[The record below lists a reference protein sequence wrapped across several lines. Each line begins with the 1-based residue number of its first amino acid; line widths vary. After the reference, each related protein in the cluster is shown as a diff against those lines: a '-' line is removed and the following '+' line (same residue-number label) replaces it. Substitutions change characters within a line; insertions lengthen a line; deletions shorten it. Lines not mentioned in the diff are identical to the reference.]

1 MRFQVFSLQGLV
13 GASGLTVLL
22 LLLAEL
28 PHETGHWK
36 WADGAFGLEQSQV
49 TSRNANDSVPDANRI
64 AGMIATVLQALGVD
78 KNGTSLHGFQASSND
93 LFGGSGAAGSLPSP
107 VVNGTNSDAESVT
120 PRPLEKQIL
129 NADRDD
135 VAATPAHSVSPSADL
150 TSSRG
155 AFSLRQD
162 FSSAPPP
169 RCEPELRDFE
179 PPFRL
184 ISVYPLSAK
193 SRFVLKGMQPLLAA
207 FSIPVVPV
215 GGPPLSYSDAPE
227 KAAFSVQANNSLGT
241 VSGRGYWLTPK
252 IYRFQPF
259 EPWPTDLRIEVHLNG
274 NLRSLSGSAVDTADP
289 YWICNKV
296 RVFTTPRLVARVRAV
311 TSKLASSFT
320 DGRWSPTL
328 SQSADPLSSHLEVP
342 PDGEVVITFNSA
354 VDIGNLNDERLHA
367 RLIAVAHYRPGGGT
381 KEDEYYYVDYDARK
395 CLDAEVDSLVSKGP
409 DVSPFTAG
417 DQDRQRDEVVGCAV
431 LSFTRDQLRSGQEY
445 ELLIKKKIR
454 YNKMS
459 GPTGQ
464 RKPVESPSP
473 HVTADR
479 TEYLQAATLASSSTS
494 VFSRFLLSVGEVPND
509 EDPDSQESTEENLE
523 EEDSDGDDRYH
534 GPDGG
539 EDGGA
544 DQAVSSN
551 RPESS
556 GFVYSET
563 TLNLRQFEKLGGG
576 SVGLQ
581 LTGLRP
587 FKFFGTGNSSFR
599 SMPTVRYR
607 RLTLLLPHGLNGCQP
622 KKHLWPRTCWSSWT
636 SVDARSAKA
645 VERLAGQIDLRVEG
659 SNQTVNF
666 TLHLR
671 DSITAVLTSRD
682 LRPGVN
688 YVLSVGGSVMVRDK
702 FNQPLQPSV
711 LAFRMDRLQNSA
723 RLVLPRDPRV
733 WLIED
738 SYLRHQLQERATVHL
753 GTAVQFTGSGRST
766 GVSSSNEDMEVRQ
779 VISNDFGECLRSRP
793 EACLAT
799 LFDNFTTAREN
810 YHGRS
815 VKEVTPSQTFPH
827 PNLVYSFKNGASSM
841 SGSFKAATPQPF
853 LFHGFTTT
861 SLFLI
866 TVKSKDPVQLYTS
879 TSHFLWGV
887 SRFLV
892 RVAPTV
898 RHEAEKAPAL
908 LVQALDLETAYPLTR
923 SMISVYGKPR
933 GGSVVLLGDGM
944 TDVRGFALVPVENP
958 AATMKLILVVVPAGQ
973 VAPYVSEIFDVPSVW
988 FAPNTAGSA
997 ARPSWDVPRSR
1008 LRLRNGEI
1016 IYRKDLS
1023 FVLLSDRSTYRP
1035 GESILLSGFQFLRVE
1050 SWDSGSRATTLIHDA
1065 FGLDPGDLK
1074 IWLQVTWQTPEGRG
1088 GTPNGVPPR
1097 GSSRDNPIE
1106 ERASADRVMRDSRG
1120 AVSSTNRG
1128 SAGDA
1133 EECSNVVVTL
1143 DEFGSF
1149 VATVNVPTKAEH
1161 GLRAVIDVGI
1171 FERGGLPEENAIM
1184 AGACM
1189 LHPESLVQTENI
1201 VQPTVLSRPNIV
1213 IFAPRRTAVFL
1224 TEVNVPPFVRHD
1236 GQLLVKGVVKTHDG
1250 LHLNGQQVRLR
1261 FIFDVPAFLLT
1272 RFGRNS
1278 GWWAVKTRQRHA
1290 AVSVVSRRAGRVR
1303 VEAAAWSNGMGSF
1316 EFSLN
1321 LGELVWMA
1329 EDRKASPLRLQ
1340 LGTAISVEV
1349 ECQRPKTER
1358 GTPYKET
1365 TIVANTP
1372 WSISAFEVSIT
1383 PLLPGVPFTVTT
1395 RVVPRPRVKSVEQIG
1410 REVVLEVLRVAP
1422 ETPLPLPHGI
1432 AWKDWMKNP
1441 GLARCPLGYM
1451 PLATDGTVEV
1461 KELRKLEGITL
1472 VQRCDA
1478 KRDCYVKLP
1487 VDAAQYLFIATLT
1500 DTAMGRETRCEF
1512 FQANQRTLSSQQI
1525 SLKVRLHKHKYAAGD
1540 GVRLRFLNP
1549 FAEGSAIRPLRT
1561 RTMTGTANDN
1571 AEKAAAEA
1579 DVEVNVSVVWNTQT
1593 LRRHSR
1599 MVSFRNK
1606 DIVDISVGRVPEEC
1620 LSICSFTL
1628 FITLPMS
1635 SEPLPL
1641 MQLDLSENGLYPSTA
1656 VAQNPLALKYG
1667 PFVVQQE
1674 IKVVVSHP
1682 VRELHVP
1689 AGAVDLR
1696 IIDSRGLPRKT
1707 FDGKER
1713 VTVQVTVHKSR
1724 LGLDGLLK
1732 VRGWQRNVTSS
1743 SDQRDGTSVQSAR
1756 PISASSFST
1765 PTSAS
1770 AFLTFPSVPS
1780 NTSVNPSDSEETGDG
1795 SMFLDDLPLS
1805 VKGQVLL
1812 TMVDKRFLDS
1822 ASAPVFPLADQ
1833 LDKRAAA
1840 GPHHGVGTTVL
1851 KWSSSLD
1858 QVCSYEGFRFI
1869 NEVKQRRLATDPWF
1883 DDLPWPLLPRM
1894 FYNSTYSNEY
1904 LDDTA
1909 VYEKYAWPLTG
1920 QFPPKHAS
1928 SLKKVR
1934 VSQRGLFMAEWGQ
1947 VLRPD
1952 PAEAAGNDG
1961 VWDVT
1966 PKASGEPP
1974 NGEEQEDLD
1983 ILEDVR
1989 PFHGE
1994 DHDADYELQFLPRT
2008 QPIIGWRAVELVDIG
2023 RGILRGSLEVTL
2035 PNEAT
2040 AHAVRAYTV
2049 IRVSP
2054 AQTSSSTETIP
2065 GRVSDESPSETH
2077 SAFAATDTSRRG
2089 ILVQDQQ
2096 SFEAETM
2103 ARERYS
2109 GTALMVD
2116 SLEKVFQI
2124 RKSVAVR
2131 AYAPSTI
2138 RREDVALVG
2147 VTLDAGP
2154 NLIGKGAIV
2163 KLVSTSLLTPLTSLT
2178 PRTQR
2183 VYIERPT
2190 QQVLFHVAADRG
2202 FGTAE
2207 AIFSVGLGASTS
2219 RLSSQRESLSDWF
2232 TFPSLP
2238 SMGTTFEA
2246 SMARSSLN
2254 DNGAWSKRRFRRV
2267 VTVKVTMEVLPSLR
2281 RMTTANLYPV
2291 EALNISLDD
2300 PAVEALGYNT
2310 RIGLPLPRPVVPDIG
2325 TLRLA
2330 AGISGVSAILF
2341 RLRELIQTRLFVP
2354 YENRSMDWFQR
2365 PYNGSDLLIILFG
2378 EALMRKAYGFQDAQV
2393 AVAADRARTLLP
2405 GFYSGD
2411 SSRGFLAAPA
2421 KTVKGANAPLS
2432 VMLTMLAVFV
2442 ADAGVTSSLKFQRR
2456 KFVVAANRYI
2466 RMMASTWNQNNE
2478 GMTLLQYIGPA
2489 LIGTLRFVL
2498 GSSHR
2503 FGLDLQSEHALST
2516 TSLLPQTQTT
2526 REDICDKLPPHILWA
2541 LLVMKRENPTAETH
2555 PVESSCIRAMI
2566 RLFRRRGLKGY
2577 IALGVDTDEPN
2588 TNTVHSLMLLLLTSR
2603 PQWTQEYAEEI
2614 RAMMIY
2620 LYGGGRKPPRAFM
2633 VPGLSRWSLVL
2644 LLLAIEQW
2652 DRQLRNVTDQN
2663 LVLEVQA
2670 RESSE
2675 IDGYPLIDG
2684 RFYSHHRG
2692 PVERSIGWRELEKKV
2707 ASRRNEKLRRL
2718 FADEVPVAKAGLAV
2732 LAVGKGTAIVSTLS
2746 DFMPS
2751 RPVVQPTYEGCLVQ
2765 KRYHLLDA
2773 HRGYCKPDS
2782 TLVVNS
2788 GDRVC
2793 VFITVTFKS
2802 TAKLITVRDWL
2813 PAGLQPLDEVAEG
2826 FSPQSLTPI
2835 PRDQAADCAV
2845 TTPFLEG
2852 HCKKYIRGQAIEW
2865 VCESL
2870 PPGTHSFAVLAS
2882 ANFPGFYEVSLSTA
2896 FVYVLAR
2903 RSVPGDQAGST
2914 SFSRTLQGTSGAAHK
2929 AFAVLPINHGTED
2942 VLTMKQI
2949 DPFTIAGLPTP
2960 PLWFLEGRPK
2970 ICPTCELGTVC
2981 SPALGE
2987 CVSEGF

>member
-1 MRFQVFSLQGLV
+1 MGI
-13 GASGLTVLL
+13 
-22 LLLAEL
+22 
-28 PHETGHWK
+28 
-36 WADGAFGLEQSQV
+36 
-49 TSRNANDSVPDANRI
+49 I
-64 AGMIATVLQALGVD
+64 AVYI
-78 KNGTSLHGFQASSND
+78 
-93 LFGGSGAAGSLPSP
+93 
-107 VVNGTNSDAESVT
+107 
-120 PRPLEKQIL
+120 
-129 NADRDD
+129 
-135 VAATPAHSVSPSADL
+135 
-150 TSSRG
+150 
-155 AFSLRQD
+155 
-162 FSSAPPP
+162 
-169 RCEPELRDFE
+169 EPESIAPTVDGEVRITIEAARFLRKNY
-179 PPFRL
+179 L
-184 ISVYPLSAK
+184 Y
-193 SRFVLKGMQPLLAA
+193 
-207 FSIPVVPV
+207 
-215 GGPPLSYSDAPE
+215 
-227 KAAFSVQANNSLGT
+227 
-241 VSGRGYWLTPK
+241 
-252 IYRFQPF
+252 
-259 EPWPTDLRIEVHLNG
+259 
-274 NLRSLSGSAVDTADP
+274 
-289 YWICNKV
+289 
-296 RVFTTPRLVARVRAV
+296 RVRAV

-1278 GWWAVKTRQRHA
+1278 EDCL
-1290 AVSVVSRRAGRVR
+1290 VVSFA
-1303 VEAAAWSNGMGSF
+1303 
-1316 EFSLN
+1316 L
-1321 LGELVWMA
+1321 
-1329 EDRKASPLRLQ
+1329 
-1340 LGTAISVEV
+1340 
-1349 ECQRPKTER
+1349 
-1358 GTPYKET
+1358 PY
-1365 TIVANTP
+1365 
-1372 WSISAFEVSIT
+1372 
-1383 PLLPGVPFTVTT
+1383 L
-1395 RVVPRPRVKSVEQIG
+1395 
-1410 REVVLEVLRVAP
+1410 
-1422 ETPLPLPHGI
+1422 
-1432 AWKDWMKNP
+1432 
-1441 GLARCPLGYM
+1441 
-1451 PLATDGTVEV
+1451 
-1461 KELRKLEGITL
+1461 
-1472 VQRCDA
+1472 
-1478 KRDCYVKLP
+1478 
-1487 VDAAQYLFIATLT
+1487 
-1500 DTAMGRETRCEF
+1500 
-1512 FQANQRTLSSQQI
+1512 
-1525 SLKVRLHKHKYAAGD
+1525 
-1540 GVRLRFLNP
+1540 
-1549 FAEGSAIRPLRT
+1549 
-1561 RTMTGTANDN
+1561 
-1571 AEKAAAEA
+1571 
-1579 DVEVNVSVVWNTQT
+1579 
-1593 LRRHSR
+1593 
-1599 MVSFRNK
+1599 
-1606 DIVDISVGRVPEEC
+1606 
-1620 LSICSFTL
+1620 
-1628 FITLPMS
+1628 
-1635 SEPLPL
+1635 EPLPL